1 MKTLPCV
8 LVTRVYLSSFANA
21 VFRFSR
27 LWRLLA
33 EQALESLDL
42 AMAEKAFV
50 LCGKDAYHGV
60 KLVKHLSTVSDRYFA
75 CCCLFGFRYTEKKRG
90 YSQ

>member
-1 MKTLPCV
+1 MVVPLCTYFLLQTP
-8 LVTRVYLSSFANA
+8 SS
-21 VFRFSR
+21 RFPR

-50 LCGKDAYHGV
+50 MCEKDAYHGV
-60 KLVKHLSTVSDRYFA
+60 KLVKHLSTISDRYSRVA
-75 CCCLFGFRYTEKKRG
+75 TCLALGNTRSLSE
-90 YSQ
+90 